1 MNVSIHN
8 IKEIKLN
15 ASKDLGETYSFTRKL
30 TIIDEKGNDF
40 EINLF
45 ADNFNNLTIKSEI

>member
-1 MNVSIHN
+1 MNMNIHN
-8 IKEIKLN
+8 VKEIKVN
-15 ASKDLGETYSFTRKL
+15 ASKDLGQKSSFIRKL
-30 TIIDEKGNDF
+30 TIIDDKGNDF